1 MKSTP
6 NLKLLTLAVLAAT
19 LAACDGGDVVISP
32 ANTNNSVDNSV
43 NNSNNT
49 STTPPPVSTFK
60 CASFT
65 YGGTTFEGI
74 AGDVNGD
81 GATDCVY
88 YKSFVDIVNP
98 VLTNLTIP
106 YIGAGLHIFEGSL
119 VVGRIFTRIEDA
131 FAAGITEGG
140 QGPVLTVEAGT
151 TLVFKEEQDHILI
164 NRGSQIR
171 ANGTSQRPIVMTSWR
186 DAVAGLSGKYDYGEW
201 GGLLITGFG
210 ITNQCPYTGTY
221 TQTGPY
227 NFATRSG
234 NGVTLTGEC
243 SVVTEGRAGLERG
256 RYGGFNN
263 HDNSGVLR
271 YVIVKHAGYQ
281 LDSGNELNSFSL
293 YGVGD
298 GTEMEYI
305 QTYAGKD
312 DGVEMWGGAV
322 NVTNYI
328 SLYTRDD
335 AIDVDEG
342 WKGTIK
348 NALVIAAGPDQGGNG
363 WGSLCIEAD
372 GLGSFGN
379 AAADADRIARN
390 LHTTGTVENLTCILT
405 GNTLADSA
413 TGGGGDNPST
423 GFRLRE
429 GNGMTIKNALVT
441 MAHFGHKDTG
451 TNNYCLRLEE
461 PATRNQAITGVLTIR
476 GSVFACGVLTNGVAD
491 IGNGQSDLQWLR
503 SLGNAAFQ
511 TPAAGLDPTGRVD
524 ANFRI
529 LDKFYS
535 VPVADMRVGT
545 EATPTPVGGSTHIGA
560 VLRSNDW
567 TAGWAF
573 GMDTIW
579 VLNY

>member
-6 NLKLLTLAVLAAT
+6 IMKLLSLAILAAT
-19 LAACDGGDVVISP
+19 LTACDGGDVVLNP
-32 ANTNNSVDNSV
+32 TNVNNSVDNSV

-49 STTPPPVSTFK
+49 APSAPVTSVK

-65 YGGTTFEGI
+65 FGGTTKEGI
-74 AGDVNGD
+74 LGDVNGD
-81 GATDCVY
+81 GIPDCTY

-98 VLTNLTIP
+98 MLTNLTIP
-106 YIGAGLHIFEGSL
+106 YIGDGLHIFEGSL
-119 VVGRIFTRIEDA
+119 VVGRIFSRIQDA
-131 FAAGITEGG
+131 FDAGITEGG
-140 QGPVLTVEAGT
+140 QGPVLTVEPGT

-171 ANGTSQRPIVMTSWR
+171 ANGTAQRPIVMTSYR
-186 DAVAGLSGKYDYGEW
+186 DAVAGLSRKYDYGEW
-201 GGLLITGFG
+201 GGLLVTGFG
-210 ITNQCPYTGTY
+210 ITNQCPYSGSY
-221 TQTGPY
+221 NPAASY
-227 NFATRSG
+227 NFATKTGSG
-234 NGVTLTGEC
+234 LTLTGEC

-263 HDNSGVLR
+263 NDSSGTLR
-271 YVIVKHAGYQ
+271 YVIIKHAGYQ

-293 YGVGD
+293 YAVGD
-298 GTEMEYI
+298 GTEIENI

-312 DGVEMWGGAV
+312 DGVELWGGAV
-322 NVTNYI
+322 NITNFI

-335 AIDVDEG
+335 AIDLDEG

-363 WGSLCIEAD
+363 YGSLCIEAD
-372 GLGSFGN
+372 GLGSFGT
-379 AAADADRIARN
+379 AAADNDRIARG
-390 LHTTGTVENLTCILT
+390 LQTSGTVQNLTCILT

-429 GNGMTIKNALVT
+429 GLALTIKDSLVT
-441 MAHFGHKDTG
+441 MSHFGHKDTG

-461 PATRNQAITGVLTIR
+461 PATRTLAISGAMSIR

-503 SLGNAAFQ
+503 GLGNAAFQ
-511 TPAAGLDPTGRVD
+511 TPAAGLNPTGSVN
-524 ANFRI
+524 ASFAI
-529 LDKFYS
+529 LDGFYS
-535 VPVADMRVGT
+535 LPVSQMKVGT
-545 EATPTPVGGSTHIGA
+545 EATPTPVGTHIGA
-560 VLRSNDW
+560 VLKNNDW
-567 TAGWAF
+567 TAGWAI
-573 GMDTIW
+573 GMDTLWIR
-579 VLNY
+579 NYP

>member
-1 MKSTP
+1 MRNNPT
-6 NLKLLTLAVLAAT
+6 LKLLTLAMLAAT
-19 LAACDGGDVVISP
+19 LAACDGGDVVINP
-32 ANTNNSVDNSV
+32 TNVNNSVDNSV

-49 STTPPPVSTFK
+49 GGGPGTQPGSIS
-60 CASFT
+60 CASYT
-65 YGGTTFEGI
+65 VDGTTVAGVV
-74 AGDVNGD
+74 GDVNGD
-81 GATDCVY
+81 GVPDCTY
-88 YKSFVDIVNP
+88 YKSFVDIP
-98 VLTNLTIP
+98 KPILTNMTIP
-106 YIGAGLHIFEGSL
+106 YIGDGLHIFEGSL
-119 VVGRIFTRIEDA
+119 VVGRIYTRIQDA
-131 FAAGITEGG
+131 FDAGITEGG
-140 QGPVLTVEAGT
+140 QGPVLTVEPGV

-171 ANGTSQRPIVMTSWR
+171 ASGTAQRPIVMTSWR

-210 ITNQCPYTGTY
+210 ITNQCPYSGTY
-221 TQTGPY
+221 NDTGAY
-227 NFATRSG
+227 NFATRTG

-243 SVVTEGRAGLERG
+243 SVVTEGRDGLERG

-263 HDNSGVLR
+263 RDNSGVLR

-293 YGVGD
+293 YAVGS
-298 GTEMEYI
+298 GTVMENI

-335 AIDVDEG
+335 AIDLDEG

-363 WGSLCIEAD
+363 FGSLCIEAD

-379 AAADADRIARN
+379 PTADSDRISRN
-390 LHTTGTVENLTCILT
+390 LQTSGTVENLTCILT

-429 GNGMTIKNALVT
+429 GVSLTIKDALVS

-461 PATRNQAITGVLTIR
+461 TATRNLAISGQLSIR
-476 GSVFACGVLTNGVAD
+476 GSVFACGVLTPGVAD

-503 SLGNAAFQ
+503 GQGNAAFQ
-511 TPAAGLDPTGRVD
+511 TPVAGLDPTGRAD
-524 ANFRI
+524 ASFRI
-529 LDKFYS
+529 LDQFYS
-535 VPVADMRVGT
+535 VPVAQMRVGT
-545 EATPTPVGGSTHIGA
+545 EATPTPVGSSHIGA

-573 GMDTIW
+573 GMDDLWI
-579 VLNY
+579 LNY

>member
-1 MKSTP
+1 
-6 NLKLLTLAVLAAT
+6 
-19 LAACDGGDVVISP
+19 
-32 ANTNNSVDNSV
+32 
-43 NNSNNT
+43 
-49 STTPPPVSTFK
+49 
-60 CASFT
+60 
-65 YGGTTFEGI
+65 
-74 AGDVNGD
+74 
-81 GATDCVY
+81 
-88 YKSFVDIVNP
+88 
-98 VLTNLTIP
+98 
-106 YIGAGLHIFEGSL
+106 
-119 VVGRIFTRIEDA
+119 
-131 FAAGITEGG
+131 
-140 QGPVLTVEAGT
+140 
-151 TLVFKEEQDHILI
+151 
-164 NRGSQIR
+164 
-171 ANGTSQRPIVMTSWR
+171 
-186 DAVAGLSGKYDYGEW
+186 VARLSSKYSYGEW

-210 ITNQCPYTGTY
+210 ITNQCPYSGTY
-221 TQTGPY
+221 NPAGGY
-227 NFATRSG
+227 NFATRTG

-243 SVVTEGRAGLERG
+243 SVVTEGRDGLERG

-263 HDNSGVLR
+263 RDDSGSLK
-271 YVIVKHAGYQ
+271 YVIIKHAGFQ

-293 YGVGD
+293 YGVGS
-298 GTEMEYI
+298 GTEMENI

-335 AIDVDEG
+335 AIDLDEG

-363 WGSLCIEAD
+363 YGSLCIEAD

-379 AAADADRIARN
+379 AAADADRIARGLN
-390 LHTTGTVENLTCILT
+390 TTGRVENLTCILA

-413 TGGGGDNPST
+413 TGGGGDNAST

-429 GNGMTIKNALVT
+429 GNGMTIRDSLVT
-441 MAHFGHKDTG
+441 MAHYGHKDTG

-461 PATRNQAITGVLTIR
+461 AATRTLAVSGALNIR
-476 GSVFACGVLTNGVAD
+476 GSVFACGVLSSGVAD

-503 SLGNAAFQ
+503 GQGNAAFQ
-511 TPAAGLDPTGRVD
+511 TPAAGLDPTGRRD
-524 ANFRI
+524 ASFSI

-535 VPVADMRVGT
+535 LPVAQMKVGT
-545 EATPTPVGGSTHIGA
+545 AATPAPVGTHIGA